1 MTSPSYWC
9 RWYRLRDRFAD
20 HGLIGVLIA
29 RLAEKTW
36 TIDTWL
42 MSCRVIGRE
51 VESFMFR
58 DLVLSARKS
67 GVTRIIARY
76 CRTTKNSLV
85 AKLLPNF
92 GFTGA
97 EPGDL
102 SLDVPAAQIPDTK
115 FFQSVQNA
123 IQN

>member
-20 HGLIGVLIA
+20 HGLIGILFA
-29 RLAEKTW
+29 SLKDKTW

-58 DLVLSARKS
+58 DLVLSAGKAGATS
-67 GVTRIIARY
+67 IVARY
-76 CRTTKNSLV
+76 CPTAKNGLV
-85 AKLLPNF
+85 AKLLPNL
-92 GFTGA
+92 GFTC
-97 EPGDL
+97 EQPDQF
-102 SLDVPAAQIPDTK
+102 SLDVRAAQISDCK
-115 FFQSVQNA
+115 FFRSVQSP